1 MASGGGHASAASEKI
16 ARTVREGDSSSAVD
30 MGLKNGRGDGA
41 G

>member
-1 MASGGGHASAASEKI
+1 MASGGGDASAASEKI
-16 ARTVREGDSSSAVD
+16 ANPVLEGDSSSAVD